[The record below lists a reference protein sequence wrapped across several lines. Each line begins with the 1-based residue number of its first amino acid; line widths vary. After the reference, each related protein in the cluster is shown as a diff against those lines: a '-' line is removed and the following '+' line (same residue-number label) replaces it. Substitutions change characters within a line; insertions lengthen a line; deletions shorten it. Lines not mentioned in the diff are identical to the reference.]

1 MSLEDHR
8 DYGEKETGRM
18 DNEIL
23 KVQDLAVLRK
33 RRDNKISVGG
43 LQLRSREVSTALG
56 CLTG

>member
-1 MSLEDHR
+1 MSIEDHR

-18 DNEIL
+18 DNDIL

-33 RRDNKISVGG
+33 SRDNKISVGRF
-43 LQLRSREVSTALG
+43 QLRSREVSTALG

>member
-1 MSLEDHR
+1 MSIEDHR

-18 DNEIL
+18 DNDIL

-33 RRDNKISVGG
+33 RRDNKISVGRF
-43 LQLRSREVSTALG
+43 QLRSREVSTALG